1 MRKYVFFS
9 LIFII
14 MLSTGCIS
22 EDVESYNIDEKEFLF
37 NRYDGK
43 EIRLKYIQ
51 VSGLSNVEA
60 ETRINEMLKTE
71 LIQWVNLKS
80 ESYEEENP
88 LANEWFEKFQPE
100 VKLKSPRYLSV
111 CYTARWEHKN
121 GSDYMGESVRV
132 GITIDIL
139 EGRRVYLKDL
149 FEDESVLKRELEN
162 YEYNSEFTA
171 PIDSDEADKIIYEAS
186 LSMADYLDKLS
197 QTDPLAY
204 EEIKYYLIWQP
215 KSSFYLFED
224 TVVVTR
230 NEYEISDVYLSF
242 NGKLD

>member
-51 VSGLSNVEA
+51 VSGLSNVEL
-60 ETRINEMLKTE
+60 ETRINEMLKAE
-71 LIQWVNLKS
+71 LTQWINLKS
-80 ESYEEENP
+80 EWYERDP
-88 LANEWFEKFQPE
+88 ARHEWFERFQPE

-111 CYTARWEHKN
+111 CYTARWEHDN

-186 LSMADYLDKLS
+186 LSMADYLDELS

-204 EEIKYYLIWQP
+204 EEIMFDLFWQP
-215 KSSFYLFED
+215 KPSFYLLED

-230 NEYEISDVYLSF
+230 SKYEISDAYLSF